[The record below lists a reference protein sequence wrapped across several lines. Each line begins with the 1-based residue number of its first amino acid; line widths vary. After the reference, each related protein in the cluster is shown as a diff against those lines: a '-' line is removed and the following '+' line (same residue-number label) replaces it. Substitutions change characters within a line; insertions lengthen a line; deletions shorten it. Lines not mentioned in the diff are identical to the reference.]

1 MRTLTA
7 HDESILDGAVE
18 LVRAADA
25 ADREAFKNALRNLSF
40 ALSRAGYHPGL
51 NADTR
56 RATGGTRAKPMPDAF
71 NHSKAMAA
79 GDDLWAK
86 MGFLDPPEPETSES
100 V

>member
-1 MRTLTA
+1 
-7 HDESILDGAVE
+7 
-18 LVRAADA
+18 
-25 ADREAFKNALRNLSF
+25 
-40 ALSRAGYHPGL
+40 
-51 NADTR
+51 
-56 RATGGTRAKPMPDAF
+56 MPDAF